1 MKEWKTKP
9 CRTLAHCWSTTGA
22 SLLGTLAWLS
32 GQEADPLA
40 QEPRDPPIPLAPS
53 SPGLS
58 QQVSHSRQW
67 LISE

>member
-40 QEPRDPPIPLAPS
+40 QEPRDP
-53 SPGLS
+53 GLHPFLLPPPP
-58 QQVSHSRQW
+58 QG
-67 LISE
+67 

>member
-1 MKEWKTKP
+1 MAGP
-9 CRTLAHCWSTTGA
+9 HHAPARCWSSAGA
-22 SLLGTLAWLS
+22 SKLGALAWLS
-32 GQEADPLA
+32 GQEAGPLA
-40 QEPRDPPIPLAPS
+40 WTARVPPAPFG